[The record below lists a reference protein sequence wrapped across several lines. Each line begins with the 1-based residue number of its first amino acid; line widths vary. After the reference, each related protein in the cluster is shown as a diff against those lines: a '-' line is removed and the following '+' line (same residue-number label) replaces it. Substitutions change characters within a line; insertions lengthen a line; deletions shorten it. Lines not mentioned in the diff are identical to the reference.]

1 MSSYDPFS
9 NQNGPFGQKRT
20 VPPKGGGPQR
30 PNLPQGGFLFGA
42 AAGLAL
48 LVGVYS
54 AFYTVDV
61 GHQGVVLRFGQHV
74 DTTNPGLHFKMP
86 FGIDRVISVPVEFQQ
101 TLEFGFRT
109 LNAGI
114 QSNFSRG
121 EEQIREAVMPTG
133 DLNVAN
139 VEWVILYK
147 ISDPIKYLFSFRDVE
162 RRCTRPLRRPCAL

>member
-1 MSSYDPFS
+1 MTPF
-9 NQNGPFGQKRT
+9 QIKM
-20 VPPKGGGPQR
+20 VPLDKSGLYHPRVADHRDLISRKA
-30 PNLPQGGFLFGA
+30 GFLFGV

-109 LNAGI
+109 LQRWYSI
-114 QSNFSRG
+114 
-121 EEQIREAVMPTG
+121 
-133 DLNVAN
+133 
-139 VEWVILYK
+139 
-147 ISDPIKYLFSFRDVE
+147 
-162 RRCTRPLRRPCAL
+162 